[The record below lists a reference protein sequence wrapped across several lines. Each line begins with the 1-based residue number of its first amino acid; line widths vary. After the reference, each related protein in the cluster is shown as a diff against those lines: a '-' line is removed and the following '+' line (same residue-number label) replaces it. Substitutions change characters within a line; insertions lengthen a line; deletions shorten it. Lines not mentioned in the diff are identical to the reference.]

1 MTSTFA
7 LFISTFVR
15 FFFLLTPF
23 FIISVFLALT
33 VDSNE
38 VTKKLLAIKVTVGV
52 EVISVILLLGG
63 DVIFKLLGISV
74 PAFKIGAG
82 ALLFLSAVSLVQGR
96 PTVPDIKTSVL
107 DLAIVPMAIPLTLG
121 PGSVGALVVMS
132 TDLSGFTELFASMIA
147 VSLAVLSVGIMLYL
161 SPKIVDI
168 MGDKGIQM
176 LSKLTGL
183 VLAALSAQ
191 MIFEGAATFF
201 SFNSELF
208 GS

>member
-38 VTKKLLAIKVTVGV
+38 MTKKLLAIKVTVGV
-52 EVISVILLLGG
+52 EVITVILLLGG
-63 DVIFKLLGISV
+63 DVIFNLLGISV

-96 PTVPDIKTSVL
+96 PTVPDVKSSVL

-121 PGSVGALVVMS
+121 PGSVGALVVMC
-132 TDLSGFTELFASMIA
+132 TDLSDFTQLFTSMIA
-147 VSLAVLSVGIMLYL
+147 VSLAVLSVGILLYL

-168 MGDKGIQM
+168 IGDKGIQM

-191 MIFEGAATFF
+191 MMFEGASTFF
-201 SFNSELF
+201 
-208 GS
+208 

>member
-1 MTSTFA
+1 MTSILA

-33 VDSNE
+33 VDCNE
-38 VTKKLLAIKVTVGV
+38 MTKRLLAIKVTVGV
-52 EVISVILLLGG
+52 EVISVILLVGG
-63 DVIFKLLGISV
+63 DVIFNLLGISV

-96 PTVPDIKTSVL
+96 PTVPDVKTSVL

-132 TDLSGFTELFASMIA
+132 TDLVGFTELFASMVA
-147 VSLAVLSVGIMLYL
+147 VSLAVFSVGIMLYL

-168 MGDKGIQM
+168 IGDKGIQM

-201 SFNSELF
+201 YSQL
-208 GS
+208 

>member
-38 VTKKLLAIKVTVGV
+38 MTKKLLTIKVTVGV

-63 DVIFKLLGISV
+63 DVIFNLLGISV

-96 PTVPDIKTSVL
+96 PTVPDVKSSVL

-121 PGSVGALVVMS
+121 PGSVGALVVMC
-132 TDLSGFTELFASMIA
+132 TDLSDFTQLFTSMIA
-147 VSLAVLSVGIMLYL
+147 VSLAVLSVGILLYL

-168 MGDKGIQM
+168 IGDKGIQM

-191 MIFEGAATFF
+191 MMFEGASTFF
-201 SFNSELF
+201 
-208 GS
+208 